1 MLLAAELIALFSF
14 TTYGSLSPIISK
26 NSKQLLGEAERERRH

>member
-1 MLLAAELIALFSF
+1 MTTIQTVPFFF
-14 TTYGSLSPIISK
+14 TTYGSLSPSVSN

>member
-1 MLLAAELIALFSF
+1 MLLAAGLIAVFSF
-14 TTYGSLSPIISK
+14 TTYGSLSRSVSN